1 MNDKNTR
8 LTLIDEIRFSLTND
22 RWNEFVGRYDE
33 LLTKWLRHQ
42 NIPVA
47 DADDI
52 KQRVLVTVV
61 AELPKFEH
69 SGNIGAFR
77 SWLRRIMVNRLRE
90 LWRSRGK
97 ENQIEALNTLAEQL
111 TDDRSHLTLA
121 WDREHN
127 KFLIQSMLKKARIR
141 FGKKKVEMFEK
152 VVLGEDNPES
162 VANEFDVTLGSLRVT
177 QHRILRELQEYG
189 KGLIFE

>member
-8 LTLIDEIRFSLTND
+8 LTLLDEIRFSLTND
-22 RWNEFVGRYDE
+22 RWNEFVAKYDE

-42 NIPVA
+42 GIPVL

-77 SWLRRIMVNRLRE
+77 RWLRRIMVNRLRE
-90 LWRSRGK
+90 LWRSKGK
-97 ENQIEALNTLAEQL
+97 EQGIEALGTLAEQL

-121 WDREHN
+121 WDQEHN

-141 FGKKKVEMFEK
+141 FGKKKVEMFER
-152 VVLGEDNPES
+152 VVLGDQNPES
-162 VANEFDVTLGSLRVT
+162 VASEFDVTLGSLRVT
-177 QHRILRELQEYG
+177 QHRILKELQEYG
-189 KGLIFE
+189 KGILFQ